1 MSSERVVEFK
11 TYDGLK
17 LQGTFYAAG
26 ERRPCII
33 MTTGFSGERFQYL
46 PDFARRFQAAGFGVL
61 LYDNRN
67 FGESEG
73 VPRNEVDPDM
83 QARDYFDAFNYAT
96 TLAEVDPSRIVYWGS
111 SMSGGNVIKAA
122 ALNSNIAAVIAQVP
136 FVSGDGLSRASRQ
149 PPATL
154 VMERGNA
161 VATGNPTM
169 IPTYPELRDGA
180 VHDNPGAVLAGPSAV
195 KFIEEMV
202 RRGYSWAETVTAQS
216 VANCSL
222 SEPLAYIHR
231 ISPNPLLMIVADDD
245 TITDTR
251 SQLEAFEKAV
261 QPKKLLIMKGEDHF
275 SVYFGDAF
283 ERNIAGQIDFLKET
297 LTV

>member
-1 MSSERVVEFK
+1 MPSERAVEFK
-11 TYDGLK
+11 TYDGVK

-26 ERRPCII
+26 EKRPCIL
-33 MTTGFSGERFQYL
+33 MTTGWRKVSV
-46 PDFARRFQAAGFGVL
+46 PARLCPAISSRRVWCNVV
-61 LYDNRN
+61 YNRN

-73 VPRNEVDPDM
+73 VPRNEVEPDM
-83 QARDYFDAFNYAT
+83 HARDYFDAFNYAT

-122 ALNSNIAAVIAQVP
+122 ALNSNVAAVIAQVP
-136 FVSGDGLSRASRQ
+136 FVSGDGLSRVSRQ
-149 PPATL
+149 PPVTL

-161 VATGNPTM
+161 VATGKPTM

-222 SEPLAYIHR
+222 SEPLAYVHR
-231 ISPNPLLMIVADDD
+231 ISPTPLLMIVADND

-251 SQLEAFEKAV
+251 SQFEAFEKA
-261 QPKKLLIMKGEDHF
+261 L
-275 SVYFGDAF
+275 
-283 ERNIAGQIDFLKET
+283 
-297 LTV
+297 